1 MGRVSEE
8 EVSLW
13 AFHMCAEARDP
24 CFRMV
29 LTGKYCV
36 VLYVSRVLPGL
47 CFSQSSA
54 PVSGY
59 LELPLKAS
67 ALEDQDTG
75 RSLPF
80 LGRLLYGLLAS
91 WYSG

>member
-1 MGRVSEE
+1 MGRASEE
-8 EVSLW
+8 EVSL
-13 AFHMCAEARDP
+13 CVLETRDP

-29 LTGKYCV
+29 LIEKYCI
-36 VLYVSRVLPGL
+36 VLCVSRVLPGL
-47 CFSQSSA
+47 CFSQASVPA
-54 PVSGY
+54 KGH

-80 LGRLLYGLLAS
+80 LGRLVYDLLAS
-91 WYSG
+91 WYFG